1 MKIIPVVISAALL
14 LTFAGCKGQQKNSQ
28 DQANQDQ
35 AKKTEQKNTGPQ
47 PTSDP
52 AVYKGVTNDSCA
64 AEMAF
69 GSPGS
74 GIDGK
79 AHTKVMDMIN
89 ARNLSYTAKSIGR
102 EGETRICLPLTELKG
117 AEKES
122 LLEELKKI
130 AREGQF
136 VSVSIR

>member
-1 MKIIPVVISAALL
+1 MKNIPVVIAAAML
-14 LTFAGCKGQQKNSQ
+14 LTFVGCKGQQKNSQ
-28 DQANQDQ
+28 DQA
-35 AKKTEQKNTGPQ
+35 KKTEQKNAGPQ

-74 GIDGK
+74 GIDGM
-79 AHTKVMDMIN
+79 AHNRVMEIIKE
-89 ARNLSYTAKSIGR
+89 RNLSYTAKSIGK

-122 LLEELKKI
+122 LLEQLKKI

>member
-1 MKIIPVVISAALL
+1 MKIIPVVIFAAMS
-14 LTFAGCKGQQKNSQ
+14 LTFIGCKGQEKNS
-28 DQANQDQ
+28 NQDKTKTGAQEQ
-35 AKKTEQKNTGPQ
+35 AKKTTQHTGPQ

-52 AVYKGVTNDSCA
+52 TVYKGVTNDSCA

-79 AHTKVMDMIN
+79 AYNKVMEVIN
-89 ARNLSYTAKSIGR
+89 GRNLSYTAKNIGR

-117 AEKES
+117 ADKEAV
-122 LLEELKKI
+122 LTELKKI
-130 AREGQF
+130 
-136 VSVSIR
+136 